1 MPESTEILDSYLFK
15 VGTTVEQNKE
25 KLLFNIDKS
34 GTIEAGKNTTAIGEH
49 ARSFAFSKHKASDVY
64 KTTPINED
72 NKKAIIE
79 KWEAEREQ
87 YRHPKDG
94 TSASDAQLFSIAF
107 GSNTFIEGQNTLAD
121 NCGHA
126 EGSRTRATGSR
137 AHSEGT
143 DTDALGNNSHVEG

>member
-1 MPESTEILDSYLFK
+1 MSRNDLLIIKDNQQRSPLTITTA
-15 VGTTVEQNKE
+15 GTINGNINTTTVGPN
-25 KLLFNIDKS
+25 S
-34 GTIEAGKNTTAIGEH
+34 
-49 ARSFAFSKHKASDVY
+49 RSFAFSKHKALDIY
-64 KTTPINED
+64 KTTPIDED
-72 NKKAIIE
+72 NKKTIIE
-79 KWEAEREQ
+79 KWEREREQ
-87 YRHPKDG
+87 YRHPQEG